1 MKTLLTLF
9 ALLFSLSVVAGE
21 EITYY
26 CSTNQI
32 SSTQKDLVEGNYE
45 DITFSFKL
53 ENTIIGEE
61 VGNVSFSDNAI
72 SNGLINTLGL
82 GNYLFIQTHVK
93 KEQFMASL
101 GSGSKAWFHD
111 GNLAISSFYQ
121 DENSNVK
128 LIVNSLSTCFK

>member
-45 DITFSFKL
+45 DITFSFK
-53 ENTIIGEE
+53 
-61 VGNVSFSDNAI
+61 
-72 SNGLINTLGL
+72 
-82 GNYLFIQTHVK
+82 K
-93 KEQFMASL
+93 KVL
-101 GSGSKAWFHD
+101 
-111 GNLAISSFYQ
+111 
-121 DENSNVK
+121 
-128 LIVNSLSTCFK
+128 